1 MRVREAISRSS
12 KVFNEDAYGYRK
24 DGVWVIDG
32 ATPLDDGPLV
42 DGVSPAA
49 WLSHTASQL
58 LRDIPWSGCSL
69 RDVLATVIEEVTHLG
84 HAHGLAGAEFPTAA
98 ISIVRQTNDGLEV
111 ASLGDCLTLV
121 GIGGRKAEEVVD
133 PQFDGAEESVLVRVR
148 DRMSQGIRAE
158 DAYREVRTELR
169 RRRRERNSPAGL
181 WVLGA
186 DPGAAQ
192 HAALQLI
199 PAPPGTHVV
208 LMSDG
213 FVRVLWPFKL
223 VEDSVELMD
232 RVTSGGAADL
242 LDELRTAEGKDPDC
256 ARMPRFG
263 AHDDATV
270 VWAQV

>member
-1 MRVREAISRSS
+1 MQIREAISRSQ
-12 KVFNEDAYGYRK
+12 KVFNEDAYGYRE

-42 DGVSPAA
+42 DGASPAA

-69 RDVLATVIEEVTHLG
+69 RDVLTTVIEEVTRLG
-84 HAHGLAGAEFPTAA
+84 RAHGLAGAA
-98 ISIVRQTNDGLEV
+98 ISLARQTGDGLEI

-121 GIGGRKAEEVVD
+121 AVERGKVTEVVD
-133 PQFDGAEESVLVRVR
+133 PQFDGAEESVLAQVR
-148 DRMSQGIRAE
+148 DRMSQGVRSE
-158 DAYREVRTELR
+158 EAYREARTELR
-169 RRRRERNSPAGL
+169 RRRRERNSPGGL
-181 WVLGA
+181 WVLGP

-199 PAPPGTHVV
+199 PASPGTHVV

-213 FVRVLWPFKL
+213 FGRALWPFSL
-223 VEDSVELMD
+223 VEDSAELMD
-232 RVTSGGAADL
+232 RVTSGAATAL
-242 LDELRTAEGKDPDC
+242 LDELRESEGQDPDC
-256 ARMPRFG
+256 AQTPRFG
-263 AHDDATV
+263 AHDDATM